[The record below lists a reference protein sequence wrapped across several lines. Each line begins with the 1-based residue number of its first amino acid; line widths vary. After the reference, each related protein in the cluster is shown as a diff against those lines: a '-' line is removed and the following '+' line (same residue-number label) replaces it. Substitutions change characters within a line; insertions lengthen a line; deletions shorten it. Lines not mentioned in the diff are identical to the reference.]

1 LAGARGQIKGTREG
15 ERQGCATL
23 PLFPTRHVFSG
34 SVGIRQSFPGHAAI
48 SLRDAKTTVKWAVVS
63 GLWTADYPTSIP
75 LLASI
80 KLVCDKGPTRPSRAN
95 VDELKTGFEISPL
108 TFTNNKVHMSR
119 LLCSSLQPMPSPSRW
134 KIRVPDKSPEL
145 SCESDNQM
153 DVQLR
158 LLVCRLQSPFVVPV
172 LVIYN

>member
-1 LAGARGQIKGTREG
+1 VRRYPLPDQARFLRECGHSTIVPGACSKPPFEN
-15 ERQGCATL
+15 
-23 PLFPTRHVFSG
+23 
-34 SVGIRQSFPGHAAI
+34 
-48 SLRDAKTTVKWAVVS
+48 AKTKGAVLS
-63 GLWTADYPTSIP
+63 GLWNGRLPHQYP

-95 VDELKTGFEISPL
+95 VDELKTGFEILPL

-134 KIRVPDKSPEL
+134 TIRVPDKSPEL

-158 LLVCRLQSPFVVPV
+158 VLVCRLQSPFVVPV